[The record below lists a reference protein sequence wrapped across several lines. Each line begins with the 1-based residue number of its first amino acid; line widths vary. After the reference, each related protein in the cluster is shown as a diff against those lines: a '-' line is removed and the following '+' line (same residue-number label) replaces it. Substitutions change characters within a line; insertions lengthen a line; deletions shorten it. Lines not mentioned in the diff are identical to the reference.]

1 MTQTNLKVKVFH
13 AHGASQMGAGA
24 LLVGWGDLL
33 KKKKQPPMPKELSVP
48 SDNDWF

>member
-33 KKKKQPPMPKELSVP
+33 KKKKAATHAQGTICA
-48 SDNDWF
+48 F